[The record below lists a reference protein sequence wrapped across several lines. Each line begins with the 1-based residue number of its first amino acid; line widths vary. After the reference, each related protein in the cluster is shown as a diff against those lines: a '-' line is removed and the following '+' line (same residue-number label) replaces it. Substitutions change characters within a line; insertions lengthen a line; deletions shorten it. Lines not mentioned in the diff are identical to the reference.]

1 MDLEG
6 MARLASHEMQGALQ
20 HGARVPERPAA
31 PAVGDGNVEQLGR
44 RRRRRRRRRLLLGHV
59 PYLQRE
65 VPGGRIKKRTVAGSG
80 ESAATGAW
88 RAVDLEHGRRG
99 GGF

>member
-1 MDLEG
+1 

-44 RRRRRRRRRLLLGHV
+44 RRRCLFRHV
-59 PYLQRE
+59 PYLQRR
-65 VPGGRIKKRTVAGSG
+65 GREAGLGIERWGLLAGSG
-80 ESAATGAW
+80 IEQ
-88 RAVDLEHGRRG
+88 RRG
-99 GGF
+99 NVEQLGCT

>member
-6 MARLASHEMQGALQ
+6 MARLASHEMKGALQ

-44 RRRRRRRRRLLLGHV
+44 RRPRRHLLRHV

-88 RAVDLEHGRRG
+88 RAVDLEGGRRG